1 MVQPMNKAAVTAK
14 ARELDSYLVPVVRQ
28 RIATMGEDA
37 SGTYRFY
44 AARAELG
51 TVFAEYDILMTTL
64 LLERE
69 QQFAAFHEVGT
80 GIGQLPFLMA
90 ACGLTVVGIESDVRR
105 AACAHVLHDVVRAA
119 DPASAGRCRIVN
131 GAFPVAGLSPDGAM
145 AFSTNLVIG
154 GTSDIHHTIMAGL
167 KRYSAVIF
175 DVDRMFLK
183 RMTDADRAQVF
194 QMFAEA
200 GFDLP
205 VPYLDLGN
213 NGRYYRLLTNPS

>member
-1 MVQPMNKAAVTAK
+1 MAAK

-44 AARAELG
+44 AARAEAG

-90 ACGLTVVGIESDVRR
+90 ACGLTVVGIESDLRR
-105 AACAHVLHDVVRAA
+105 VACAHALHDVVRAA
-119 DPASAGRCRIVN
+119 DPATAARVRIVD
-131 GAFPVAGLSPDGAM
+131 GAFPVAGLAPDGAM

-154 GTSDIHHTIMAGL
+154 GTPAIHHAIIAGL
-167 KRYSAVIF
+167 KRYTATIF

-183 RMTDADRAQVF
+183 RLTDADRAQVF

-200 GFDLP
+200 GFGAP
-205 VPYLDLGN
+205 TPYLDLGN
-213 NGRYYRLLTNPS
+213 DGRYYRLPTTVG